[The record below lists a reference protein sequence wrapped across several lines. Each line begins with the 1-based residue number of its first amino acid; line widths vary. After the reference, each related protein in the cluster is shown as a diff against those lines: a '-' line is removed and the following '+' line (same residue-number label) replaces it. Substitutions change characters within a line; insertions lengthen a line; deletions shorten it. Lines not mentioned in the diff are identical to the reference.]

1 MKQNETLR
9 NETND
14 SELRRNSIRA
24 SEPDFGRIVAALN
37 HQEADRVPLA
47 EAAVCYEIMGRFLG
61 REVHSSDVEAQV
73 EFWTKAGYDFIPLT
87 AGMMDPG
94 KVTMNS
100 HISQAIRNRIQSE
113 AKQDDSAMDHGLAMD
128 CGNES
133 WNLEKRAAIQEE
145 EDFDLFP
152 WEEAG
157 NIDYTKFH
165 KVKAYLPAKMKIV
178 ALSGKIF
185 TLSWLLMGY
194 ENFSI
199 KLMLETEFVKKVIDQ
214 VASIQFKAMETVVQM
229 PNLAA
234 VWIVDDIAFGTGMIV
249 NPEYYRQLIFP
260 WYKKFAKVCHDNGKY
275 LFFHSDGL
283 LWDVMDDLIEI
294 GVDALHPIDPTCM
307 DIAEVKRRVGN
318 KICIFGNVPNDLLM
332 TGTPEEVAAYTRNLI
347 RTIGP
352 GGGYCVGSG
361 NSVPEWASIDNY
373 RAMVETVKKEG
384 NYPIK
389 A

>member
-1 MKQNETLR
+1 METK
-9 NETND
+9 NVN
-14 SELRRNSIRA
+14 
-24 SEPDFGRIVAALN
+24 SEPDFGRVVAALN
-37 HQEADRVPLA
+37 HREADRVPLA

-61 REVHSSDVEAQV
+61 REVRSDDVEAQV
-73 EFWTKAGYDFIPLT
+73 EFWTQAGYDFIPLT

-94 KVTMNS
+94 KVTMDS

-113 AKQDDSAMDHGLAMD
+113 AKQDYAAMDRGLAMD

-145 EDFDLFP
+145 SDFDLFP

-157 NIDYTKFH
+157 NIDYSKFH
-165 KVKAYLPAKMKIV
+165 NVQAYLPPKMKIV

-199 KLMLETEFVKKVIDQ
+199 KLMLETEFVKKVIDK
-214 VASIQFKAMETVVQM
+214 VAAIQFKAMETVVKM

-234 VWIVDDIAFGTGMIV
+234 VWLVDDIAFGTGTIV

-260 WYKKFAKVCHDNGKY
+260 WYKKFAKVCHDNCKY

-294 GVDALHPIDPTCM
+294 GFDALHPIDPTCM
-307 DIAEVKRRVGN
+307 DIAEVKRRVGD
-318 KICIFGNVPNDLLM
+318 KLCIFGNVPNDLLM

-384 NYPIK
+384 GNK
-389 A
+389 